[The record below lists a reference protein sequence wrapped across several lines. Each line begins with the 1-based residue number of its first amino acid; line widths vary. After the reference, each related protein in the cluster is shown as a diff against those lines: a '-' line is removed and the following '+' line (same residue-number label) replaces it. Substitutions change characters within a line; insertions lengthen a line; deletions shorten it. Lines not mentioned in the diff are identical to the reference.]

1 MVLIMEER
9 AQVSFEYLLT
19 ALFGIIL
26 AIAAAVLIDTI
37 RNIAVVAQGKIL
49 DYRDSTIVALT
60 QS

>member
-1 MVLIMEER
+1 MEER

-26 AIAAAVLIDTI
+26 AISAALLIDTI
-37 RNIAVVAQGKIL
+37 RGVATVAQGKIL
-49 DYRDSTIVALT
+49 EYRDETVSALM

>member
-1 MVLIMEER
+1 MEER

-26 AIAAAVLIDTI
+26 AIAAALLIDTI
-37 RNIAVVAQGKIL
+37 RGVATVAQGKIL
-49 DYRDSTIVALT
+49 EYRDETVSALM

>member
-1 MVLIMEER
+1 MEER

-26 AIAAAVLIDTI
+26 AIAAAILIDTI
-37 RNIAVVAQGKIL
+37 RGISQVAQSKIL
-49 DYRDSTIVALT
+49 AYRDSTISALT